1 MIEAV
6 SARIWARKSASF
18 RLSCCARRRAEW
30 PTYCLLKTQDRKR
43 WLRRRTSARRNTG
56 LSSNQAPD
64 TEETRKNDEQKI
76 QERQE
81 IKINA
86 GQRH

>member
-1 MIEAV
+1 MVLVLELPPGNDQAAQCQAPHEGF
-6 SARIWARKSASF
+6 SLSLLPALSLNHKGPTKRSYFSPQEYRPAS
-18 RLSCCARRRAEW
+18 
-30 PTYCLLKTQDRKR
+30 K
-43 WLRRRTSARRNTG
+43 
-56 LSSNQAPD
+56 QAPD

>member
-1 MIEAV
+1 MAHLLPPEDAGPLTLV
-6 SARIWARKSASF
+6 TRSYFSPQEYRPASN
-18 RLSCCARRRAEW
+18 E
-30 PTYCLLKTQDRKR
+30 
-43 WLRRRTSARRNTG
+43 
-56 LSSNQAPD
+56 APD